1 MLSRRFS
8 LLTLFA
14 RQIWTHSNKSG
25 LTQAVE
31 VWKDLKEMH
40 SHLTKPFGYEHLA
53 KSSTPS
59 FLRLIPHAGPICTF
73 CKAFGRFAQPT
84 ALSVCWFFFPF
95 QKWFKQRLAEWRK
108 SEGLPSECGSVRD

>member
-40 SHLTKPFGYEHLA
+40 SHLTKPFGYVHLA

-84 ALSVCWFFFPF
+84 ALSVCWFFF
-95 QKWFKQRLAEWRK
+95 
-108 SEGLPSECGSVRD
+108 SLPEMVQAAPGRVEEV

>member
-84 ALSVCWFFFPF
+84 ALSVCWFFFPSRNGSSSAW
-95 QKWFKQRLAEWRK
+95 QSGGSLKGCPQNV
-108 SEGLPSECGSVRD
+108 GL